1 MFRESQGLF
10 SSMSQLFLTVLDMPA
25 LDEDIDPAKTTLRRN
40 STVRPARSLLRPVFR
55 GTLASL
61 AVMACPVSLHVSGC
75 PACGGLATR
84 CRYTQA
90 FWLRP
95 VAWLLNTPPHGH

>member
-40 STVRPARSLLRPVFR
+40 STVPELTTRACRHEYLRSATCQKSF
-55 GTLASL
+55 ASC
-61 AVMACPVSLHVSGC
+61 VPRHACLIGRYGLSSE
-75 PACGGLATR
+75 PACERLPR
-84 CRYTQA
+84 
-90 FWLRP
+90 L
-95 VAWLLNTPPHGH
+95 

>member
-1 MFRESQGLF
+1 
-10 SSMSQLFLTVLDMPA
+10 MSTCV
-25 LDEDIDPAKTTLRRN
+25 
-40 STVRPARSLLRPVFR
+40 VRPARSLLRPVFR

>member
-1 MFRESQGLF
+1 
-10 SSMSQLFLTVLDMPA
+10 MPQ
-25 LDEDIDPAKTTLRRN
+25 PATLAPAAQ
-40 STVRPARSLLRPVFR
+40 TPLAAGVRPLKPN
-55 GTLASL
+55 
-61 AVMACPVSLHVSGC
+61 VSGC

-95 VAWLLNTPPHGH
+95 VAWLLNTPLHGH